1 MKRRTLLVAFGLGAL
16 AEALPALAQQKG
28 RIWRIGFF
36 YYASRQSAI
45 ETGRYKL
52 FVQGMREL
60 GYTEGKDFVIEARYA
75 DGVRERLPGLAAEL
89 VQAKLEVIVATGT
102 PVYQALQKATKTIP
116 VIITTSP
123 DPIRDGFAASL
134 ARPGGNFTGLSSSN
148 ADAIAK
154 HVELMK
160 TAVPKLSR
168 IAVLMNPK
176 NAGSFPQL
184 KSLQAAAQKT
194 GLQVLP
200 VEAST
205 PDDIERGFVTMVKE
219 RAGAVIFPGDSFF
232 LQQVKQ
238 IAELA
243 VKHRLP
249 SIYVT
254 REYPEADGL
263 MSYGQNIT
271 ENFRRAAT
279 YVDKILKGAKPGD
292 LPIEQPTIFEL
303 IVNLKTAKA
312 IGLTIPQELML
323 RADRVIE

>member
-134 ARPGGNFTGLSSSN
+134 ARPGGNFTGLSSNN
-148 ADAIAK
+148 AEAIAK
-154 HVELMK
+154 HVELLK
-160 TAVPKLSR
+160 TTVPRLSR
-168 IAVLMNPK
+168 IAVLMNPT

-184 KSLQAAAQKT
+184 KSLQTAAQKI
-194 GLQVLP
+194 GLEVLP

-205 PDDIERGFVTMVKE
+205 PDDIERGFGTMVKE
-219 RAGAVIFPGDSFF
+219 RAGAFIFPGDSFF

-238 IAELA
+238 IAGLA